1 MRNISIKSQN
11 LMIILFLL
19 LINILA
25 FMSVD
30 TTDNV
35 WIILFASSVF
45 FMDFVI
51 ITMLIMFLSSI
62 LVVSGRGFN
71 FLRRSST
78 ELYPLMEFIIIL

>member
-11 LMIILFLL
+11 LMIMLFLL

-35 WIILFASSVF
+35 WIILFSSSVF

-51 ITMLIMFLSSI
+51 ITMLIMF
-62 LVVSGRGFN
+62 
-71 FLRRSST
+71 
-78 ELYPLMEFIIIL
+78 FIVYIGSVWERL